1 MAVPTKNNTVQ
12 PLNWQRPIVA
22 PGGAATDEFQRAWA
36 QQARANASIPDLT
49 TAAAAS
55 AVLDLISSAPGSLL
69 ARGASAWGGL
79 ASPSDTTKFL
89 NGSATPSWAQVTDA
103 DLLLSDITTNN
114 VSTTKHGFAP
124 KAPNDATKF
133 LDGTGAYSTPSSGGG
148 ASSVEDD
155 GTTLYFALTDPSGQL
170 ILDPSGNPIF
180 APIVLPVAS
189 LPAAG
194 GYISGTL
201 ASATVNKVKGVT
213 DGSAAAAGDVGEYIH
228 AEVAP
233 GSAVSINNNSQTNLT
248 SISLAAGDWDV
259 YGVVWFAPAAS
270 AQITLIESGINTVS
284 GTIPAGGTLAATAQD
299 YPSGFAQA
307 TSLSVIAG
315 PVRESL
321 SGTATIYLNAY
332 TLFTVGTVTMYGQIR
347 ARRIR

>member
-133 LDGTGAYSTPSSGGG
+133 LDGTGAYSSPSSGGG
-148 ASSVEDD
+148 ASSVYDD
-155 GTTLYFALTDPSGQL
+155 GTTLEFALTDPSGQL

-180 APIVLPVAS
+180 APIVLP
-189 LPAAG
+189 
-194 GYISGTL
+194 
-201 ASATVNKVKGVT
+201 ASALPTPGASSLGGVE
-213 DGSAAAAGDVGEYIH
+213 SLA
-228 AEVAP
+228 
-233 GSAVSINNNSQTNLT
+233 AVSHNFLT
-248 SISLAAGDWDV
+248 SITTAGLPVAAQPATTDLSDITTGTWTPADASGGALTLTVTSATYTRVGSIYFVSLNV
-259 YGVVWFAPAAS
+259 
-270 AQITLIESGINTVS
+270 T
-284 GTIPAGGTLAATAQD
+284 
-299 YPSGFAQA
+299 YPSTVDTNNTAISGFPGAR
-307 TSLSVIAG
+307 SLDVTGVNSNLASSV
-315 PVRESL
+315 
-321 SGTATIYLNAY
+321 NAY
-332 TLFTVGTVTMYGQIR
+332 LTASGPHIAFFDNATGASLTNANCSGKIFQLMLITGV
-347 ARRIR
+347 